1 MINVYPALKAVSTV
15 LMQLAHNAKQDT
27 IWLVPLV
34 LYVLAPSVDAINAL
48 LQVCVSNAI
57 LCIIFLRVLLVL
69 FVQLQLLVVLIV
81 QQIAHAQLVMED
93 II

>member
-1 MINVYPALKAVSTV
+1 MINVYPALKAVNTV

-81 QQIAHAQLVMED
+81 QQITHAQLVMED

>member
-1 MINVYPALKAVSTV
+1 MINVYLALKAVSTV
-15 LMQLAHNAKQDT
+15 SMQLAHNAKQDT